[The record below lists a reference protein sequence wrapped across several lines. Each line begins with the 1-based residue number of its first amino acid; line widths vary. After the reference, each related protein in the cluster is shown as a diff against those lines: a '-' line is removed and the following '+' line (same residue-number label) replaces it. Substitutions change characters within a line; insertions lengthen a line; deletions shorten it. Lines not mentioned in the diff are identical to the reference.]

1 MKIKKVI
8 AGLMALICVS
18 SFGICNYQNIV
29 TNVEVSAVETYYT
42 RDPFYNFSSSYNYYT
57 TEHFQFIW
65 GNSGDSSKVT
75 QAFLEGN
82 GRNLEACW
90 DVYMNDLGMKAPS
103 TSMYNNDTKN
113 YKVNIY
119 ISGTGLSGF
128 ADDWAYMSND
138 SDGYAYMFC
147 CVDSMAYD
155 TPSWVLPHEFGHVVT
170 WHQGGWNNNKYTY
183 AWYEAMGNWFRE
195 QFLYSDYY
203 HSADTTGIGHYTDFF
218 ETYLKNMSL
227 TSPCGRDYYA
237 SWALLEYLT
246 ENPDNLGNYGETFV
260 KTMLQ
265 EGNTDE
271 YPLKMIERLGGVD
284 LKTTLGN
291 FAKRLATL
299 DFKNQENYRA
309 RLDELFSSG
318 SWNYQ
323 NIYTYL
329 EESEIDGWYRVPTE
343 KAPQQAGVN
352 VVPLEIQGNSITVS
366 LNGLTNVNGAD
377 WRACIVAEDTNGN
390 SYYSNLFGNGETQTL
405 KLPSNVSNAYLTVVA
420 TPDTDTM
427 VEVGLPYGEGSEF
440 AEEYYSYQSK
450 TRYPYEV
457 QITGAT
463 VQQRTIQ
470 EETGNWWNSYHRHS
484 NGGGLVSDYATVDD
498 TVYVGSNAKV
508 LGSATVT
515 GNAIIDGY
523 AVVEGS
529 AKVSGNAIIDGNAII
544 SESATI
550 KDNAYITDNAMV
562 MGNSVISGN
571 AKIIESAL
579 IFGNYTVS
587 DNAVIKGMAYCM
599 ANGSASGQGMA
610 DGDYYDDGGKY
621 ITKGTAYGWVSSQ
634 SYVNSLSYTDG
645 GYAKYEFNSDSSAIV
660 EDTYTSTYGIA
671 VNSPVWDNSK
681 TSANGVLTFNGTD
694 NYVSFDRSLAY
705 FTDAEYQTAILWRG
719 DSGEIFSFGDDT
731 NYMNLTIS
739 NDGVIKFNIA
749 KDGTVETITSN
760 LILTKGKWTTI
771 ELTLSSD
778 TATLT
783 LNDGNRNKTSTAT
796 IKTNPLD
803 IARATD
809 SNSFLFGKFN
819 GSADYFRVSYKDSAN
834 DTSYYYTSKE
844 NITESTT
851 TSVTTEPITNTTTAP
866 VTTSTAITTTT
877 TVPTTTTSTSSS
889 ESKNYIN
896 VTLNGNTINL
906 DDYSNFN
913 IIGITFDLTA
923 TSTGNG
929 AIYCNSSSGWYSTS
943 YTFENASNVYVD
955 LPDNIDGTL
964 SLNMWWNSANASI
977 TNVRLVT
984 SNTSSNVTTTQAT
997 TTTTPVITTQATTTT
1012 TPVTTTQATTTTTP
1026 VITTQTTTTPV
1037 NTSSDKYIPVTLED
1051 SIIKVSDYT
1060 SKNVVGITFKL
1071 TGKSTGSGSCQLLT
1085 ANNDWLGNVDYS
1097 YTDTDTVIVNV
1108 SKYSNIGVIKLYM
1121 WWNSNGQNITD
1132 VQLITE

>member
-1 MKIKKVI
+1 MKIKKVV
-8 AGLMALICVS
+8 AGLMALVCVS
-18 SFGICNYQNIV
+18 SFSVFNYQDII
-29 TNVEVSAVETYYT
+29 TNVEISAVETYYT

-65 GNSGDSSKVT
+65 GNSGDSSRVT
-75 QAFLEGN
+75 QQFLEGN
-82 GRNLEACW
+82 GKNLEACW
-90 DVYMNDLGMKAPS
+90 DVYMNELGMKAPS
-103 TSMYNNDTKN
+103 TSMYNGDTKN

-128 ADDWAYMSND
+128 NDDWAYMSND

-147 CVDSMAYD
+147 CVDAMAYD

-170 WHQGGWNNNKYTY
+170 WHQGGWNDNKYTY

-237 SWALLEYLT
+237 SWALLQYLT

-265 EGNTDE
+265 EGHTDE

-299 DFKNQENYRA
+299 DFENQENYRA
-309 RLDELFSSG
+309 RLDELFNSG

-329 EESEIDGWYRVPTE
+329 EESEIEDWYRVPTE

-352 VVPLEIQGNSITVS
+352 VVPLEIKDGSITVT

-390 SYYSNLFGNGETQTL
+390 SYYSNLFGDGETQTL
-405 KLPSNVSNAYLTVVA
+405 KLPSNVSSAYLTVVA

-457 QITGAT
+457 KIEGAT

-515 GNAIIDGY
+515 GNVIIDDY

-544 SESATI
+544 SENATV

-562 MGNSVISGN
+562 MGNSVINGN
-571 AKIIESAL
+571 AKVIESAL
-579 IFGNYTVS
+579 VFGNYKVS
-587 DNAVIKGMAYCM
+587 DNAIIKGMAYCM
-599 ANGSASGQGMA
+599 ADGSASGQGMA

-634 SYVNSLSYTDG
+634 NYVNSLSYTDG
-645 GYAKYEFNSDSSAIV
+645 GYAKYEFNSDSSSIV
-660 EDTYTSTYGIA
+660 EDTYTSTYGVA
-671 VNSPVWDNSK
+671 VNSPTWNKTK
-681 TSANGVLTFNGTD
+681 TSANGVLTFNGID
-694 NYVSFDRSLAY
+694 NYISLDRSLAY

-731 NYMNLTIS
+731 NYMNLNIS
-739 NDGVIKFNIA
+739 NDGVIKFNIS
-749 KDGTVETITSN
+749 KGGQVETITSN
-760 LILTKGKWTTI
+760 IVLTKGTWTTI
-771 ELTLSSD
+771 ELTLSND

-783 LNDGNRNKTSTAT
+783 LNDGNGNKTSTAT
-796 IKTNPLD
+796 VKTNPLD
-803 IARATD
+803 VARATD
-809 SNSFLFGKFN
+809 SNNFLFGSFN

-834 DTSYYYTSKE
+834 DNSYYYTSKE
-844 NITESTT
+844 TITDDTDNKPITTETT
-851 TSVTTEPITNTTTAP
+851 TITTTPVMTTTTA
-866 VTTSTAITTTT
+866 TTTT
-877 TVPTTTTSTSSS
+877 TNVTTTTPPSG
-889 ESKNYIN
+889 SKNYIS
-896 VTLNGNTINL
+896 VTLNGNSINL
-906 DDYSNFN
+906 DDYSNFD

-929 AIYCNSSSGWYSTS
+929 AVSCNSMSGWYSQS
-943 YTFENASNVYVD
+943 YTFENSSNVYVD
-955 LPDNIDGTL
+955 LPKDAYGTL
-964 SLNMWWNSANASI
+964 SLNMWWNSANANI

-984 SNTSSNVTTTQAT
+984 SSTDSG
-997 TTTTPVITTQATTTT
+997 ITTTT
-1012 TPVTTTQATTTTTP
+1012 TPVTTTTPITTTTP
-1026 VITTQTTTTPV
+1026 VTTTTSVTTTTPMTTTTPV
-1037 NTSSDKYIPVTLED
+1037 TTTPITTTTKISTNNQYIPVTLND
-1051 SIIKVSDYT
+1051 ATIKVSDYT
-1060 SKNVVGITFKL
+1060 SKKAVGITFKL
-1071 TGKSTGSGSCQLLT
+1071 TGVSTGSGSCQLLT
-1085 ANNDWLGNVDYS
+1085 TNNDWLGSVDYS
-1097 YTDTDTVIVNV
+1097 YTDTDTVTIDL
-1108 SKYSNIGVIKLYM
+1108 SKYSNIGIIKLYM

-1132 VQLITE
+1132 VQLIVE